1 MRLLLAGLLLSL
13 LAACATPVIVTT
25 EPGPR
30 RAPAA
35 TPERAPRPAP
45 SVAAR
50 NFVEVVGRVMP
61 VARAAC
67 RERTRGVRCDYA
79 VVIDDSR
86 GAEPNAFQTL
96 APDGQPVVGF
106 TVPLILLARN
116 PDELAF
122 ILSHEAAHHI
132 EGHIARGRSSAQANA
147 VLAGALVALGG
158 GDQVA
163 IRQAQEFGAFYGQRR
178 YAKGFELEADAL
190 GAVLAAR
197 AGYDPLRGVQFF
209 EDTPDPG
216 NQFLG
221 THPPNADRIAV
232 VRRVAAGLR

>member
-1 MRLLLAGLLLSL
+1 MRLLLASLLLSL
-13 LAACATPVIVTT
+13 LSACATPVIVTT
-25 EPGPR
+25 APAPR
-30 RAPAA
+30 VAPPAA
-35 TPERAPRPAP
+35 TAP

-50 NFVEVVGRVMP
+50 NFVEVVNRVMP
-61 VARAAC
+61 VARSAC

-79 VVIDDSR
+79 VVIDDR
-86 GAEPNAFQTL
+86 PGAEPNAFQTL

-116 PDELAF
+116 TDELAF

-132 EGHIARGRSSAQANA
+132 EGHIARGRSSAQSNA
-147 VLAGALVALGG
+147 ALAGALVALGG

-190 GAVLAAR
+190 GAVLAAG
-197 AGYDPLRGVQFF
+197 AGYDPLRGVMFF
-209 EDTPDPG
+209 EDAPDPG
-216 NQFLG
+216 NRFLG

-232 VRRVAAGLR
+232 VRRVAARAR